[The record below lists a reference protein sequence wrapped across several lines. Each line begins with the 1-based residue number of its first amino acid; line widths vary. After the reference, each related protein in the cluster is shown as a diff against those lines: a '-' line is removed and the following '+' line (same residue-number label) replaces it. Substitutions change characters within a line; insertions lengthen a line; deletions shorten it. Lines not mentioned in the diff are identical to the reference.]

1 MKNFLFIAF
10 FLPLIAIGQTSVT
23 AKVNKSTV
31 GKNESFRLVFTI
43 SGAAD
48 DFEAPDF
55 HADFK
60 QLGQPSQNSRTTN
73 VNGKRSS
80 SITLSYELRPKKA
93 GTFTIKPGVV
103 VAGGERFK
111 SNIVKIKV
119 TNQSSAPAQPNSNQ
133 AQAEK
138 YSKVR
143 MSVSPRTAYVG
154 QPIKVNYK
162 LLNQSSVRNFNVVE
176 SPDLEGFLE
185 ESQLQRITEEIG
197 TIDGERY
204 RIIEFEDAILIP
216 QKPQTIS
223 GKSIAVELVTGI
235 PTGGRDMWGQP
246 NMKNVKH
253 VLTKRIPKITI
264 KPLPPNAPTSFT
276 GAVGQFALN
285 VSLSRNELESD
296 ESATL
301 TIEIKGTGNTKLV
314 DLPSVTIPDD
324 LETYDPKY
332 AEKLNVTSRGYK
344 GFKREEY
351 LIIPR
356 YKGVYKIPVISFSYF
371 DLASEKYVTLKS
383 EPLEINVLDGPE
395 NTVKVSNSSN
405 PVVAQKN
412 DVQIL
417 NNDILFI
424 KTDDLVLDQQTEPF
438 YKSMLYKGLLY
449 IGFSGL
455 ILPWFVFGAKNKMEK
470 MGVFKAKNSDLKNIK
485 KAIHTAELAHA
496 SSNQEE
502 VLSSLHI
509 SLQLIVS
516 AVTGLSSAESEKS
529 AIEKALNK
537 KNVAEQDSKKL
548 ISLWE
553 KIEFAR
559 FAPVKKEDESQMISD
574 VKTVF
579 KNLFNA

>member
-509 SLQLIVS
+509 SLQLVVS

>member
-111 SNIVKIKV
+111 SNSVKIKV

-223 GKSIAVELVTGI
+223 GKSVAVELITGI

-356 YKGVYKIPVISFSYF
+356 YRGVYKIPVISFSYF

-470 MGVFKAKNSDLKNIK
+470 MGVFKAKNS
-485 KAIHTAELAHA
+485 E
-496 SSNQEE
+496 
-502 VLSSLHI
+502 
-509 SLQLIVS
+509 
-516 AVTGLSSAESEKS
+516 
-529 AIEKALNK
+529 
-537 KNVAEQDSKKL
+537 
-548 ISLWE
+548 
-553 KIEFAR
+553 
-559 FAPVKKEDESQMISD
+559 
-574 VKTVF
+574 
-579 KNLFNA
+579 

>member
-185 ESQLQRITEEIG
+185 ESQLQRISEEIG

>member
-185 ESQLQRITEEIG
+185 ESQLQRISEEIG

-470 MGVFKAKNSDLKNIK
+470 MGVFKAKNSELKNIK

>member
-185 ESQLQRITEEIG
+185 ESQLQRISEEIG

-395 NTVKVSNSSN
+395 NTVKGSKSSN

>member
-204 RIIEFEDAILIP
+204 RII
-216 QKPQTIS
+216 
-223 GKSIAVELVTGI
+223 
-235 PTGGRDMWGQP
+235 
-246 NMKNVKH
+246 
-253 VLTKRIPKITI
+253 
-264 KPLPPNAPTSFT
+264 
-276 GAVGQFALN
+276 
-285 VSLSRNELESD
+285 
-296 ESATL
+296 
-301 TIEIKGTGNTKLV
+301 
-314 DLPSVTIPDD
+314 
-324 LETYDPKY
+324 
-332 AEKLNVTSRGYK
+332 
-344 GFKREEY
+344 
-351 LIIPR
+351 
-356 YKGVYKIPVISFSYF
+356 
-371 DLASEKYVTLKS
+371 
-383 EPLEINVLDGPE
+383 
-395 NTVKVSNSSN
+395 
-405 PVVAQKN
+405 
-412 DVQIL
+412 
-417 NNDILFI
+417 
-424 KTDDLVLDQQTEPF
+424 
-438 YKSMLYKGLLY
+438 
-449 IGFSGL
+449 
-455 ILPWFVFGAKNKMEK
+455 
-470 MGVFKAKNSDLKNIK
+470 
-485 KAIHTAELAHA
+485 
-496 SSNQEE
+496 
-502 VLSSLHI
+502 
-509 SLQLIVS
+509 
-516 AVTGLSSAESEKS
+516 
-529 AIEKALNK
+529 
-537 KNVAEQDSKKL
+537 
-548 ISLWE
+548 
-553 KIEFAR
+553 
-559 FAPVKKEDESQMISD
+559 
-574 VKTVF
+574 
-579 KNLFNA
+579 

>member
-395 NTVKVSNSSN
+395 NTVKGSNSSN

>member
-10 FLPLIAIGQTSVT
+10 FLPLFAFGQTSVT
-23 AKVNKSTV
+23 AKLSKSKV
-31 GKNESFRLVFTI
+31 GKNESFRLIYTI

-73 VNGKRSS
+73 VNGRRSS

-93 GTFTIKPGVV
+93 GTYTIKPGVV
-103 VAGGERFK
+103 VAGGERFN
-111 SNIVKIKV
+111 SNSVKITV
-119 TNQSSAPAQPNSNQ
+119 TNQSSAPALPNSNQ

-138 YSKVR
+138 YSKLR

-154 QPIKVNYK
+154 QPIKVNFK

-176 SPDLEGFLE
+176 SPDLEGFLK

-197 TIDGERY
+197 DIDGQRY

-223 GKSIAVELVTGI
+223 GKSVAVELVTGV
-235 PTGGRDMWGQP
+235 PTGGRDIWGQP

-253 VLTKRIPKITI
+253 VLTKKIPKITI
-264 KPLPPNAPTSFT
+264 KPLPPNAPPSFT
-276 GAVGQFALN
+276 GAVGQFQLN

-301 TIEIKGTGNTKLV
+301 TIEIRGTGNTKLV
-314 DLPSVTIPDD
+314 DLPSVSIPDH

-383 EPLEINVLDGPE
+383 EPLEINVLSGPE
-395 NTVKVSNSSN
+395 NTAKSSINSNSS
-405 PVVAQKN
+405 VAQKN
-412 DVQIL
+412 DVELL
-417 NNDILFI
+417 NSDILFI
-424 KTDDLVLDQQTEPF
+424 KTDDLVLEKQSESF
-438 YKSMLYKGLLY
+438 YEAAIYKVLLYLGLAGLL
-449 IGFSGL
+449 
-455 ILPWFVFGAKNKMEK
+455 LPWFIFGAKNKMEK
-470 MGVFKAKNSDLKNIK
+470 MGVFKAKNSDIKNIK
-485 KAIHTAELAHA
+485 KAIQKAEEAHN
-496 SSNQEE
+496 SSNQEG
-502 VLSSLHI
+502 VLSALHQ
-509 SLQLIVS
+509 SLQLIIS

-529 AIEKALNK
+529 AVEKALTK
-537 KNVAEQDSKKL
+537 KSVAEQESKKL
-548 ISLWE
+548 MGLWE

>member
-119 TNQSSAPAQPNSNQ
+119 TNQSSAPAEPNSNQ

>member
-119 TNQSSAPAQPNSNQ
+119 TNQSSAPAEPNSNQ

-470 MGVFKAKNSDLKNIK
+470 MGVFKAKNSELKNIK